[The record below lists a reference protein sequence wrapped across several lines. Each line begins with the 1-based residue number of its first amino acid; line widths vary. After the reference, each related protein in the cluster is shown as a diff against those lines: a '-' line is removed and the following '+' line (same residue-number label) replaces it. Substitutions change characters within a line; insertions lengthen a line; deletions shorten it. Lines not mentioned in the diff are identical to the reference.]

1 MQLFQYRH
9 QGQVQIGWKFGE
21 KSSPHGLNFT
31 KALQA
36 FQREALGREQPPIH
50 RIETFLE
57 EYLDL
62 DNMIRQMAA
71 FLDNYHG
78 RDSLLLEE
86 APEILPPLSK
96 PGKILCIGKNYVK
109 HAEETGSV
117 PPSQP
122 VYFGKTADCI
132 IGPGDTI
139 QMPRSFGR
147 VDPEIELAVVIG
159 RPGFRVHRNDAMDLV
174 AGYTILNDVTARD
187 LQSKAKDEGHPWFAS
202 KNYATFC
209 PIGPYLT
216 LKEYIRDPHDLEMVL
231 SINGEVR
238 QEENTKQMIFS
249 IPVLIETLS
258 HQLPL
263 RPGDIIATGTPHG
276 ISPLEDGD
284 VLELS
289 IAGLGTLMNRVKAI
303 D

>member
-1 MQLFQYRH
+1 MQLFQFRL
-9 QGQVQIGWKFGE
+9 QGRVQLGLRFGQQTGRF
-21 KSSPHGLNFT
+21 GLNFT
-31 KALQA
+31 ETLQA
-36 FQREALGREQPPIH
+36 FQREALGREQPAIE
-50 RIETFLE
+50 RMETFLD

-62 DNMIRQMAA
+62 NTVVQQVLA
-71 FLDNYHG
+71 FFQNYHG
-78 RDSLLLEE
+78 KAELLLQED
-86 APEILPPLSK
+86 PEILPPLQR

-109 HAEETGSV
+109 HAEETGSK
-117 PPSQP
+117 PPTAP
-122 VYFGKTADCI
+122 VYFGKVADCI
-132 IGPGDTI
+132 IGPNDTI
-139 QMPRSFGR
+139 HMPRDFGR

-159 RPGFRVHRNDAMDLV
+159 KPGFQVKQDQAMDLV

-187 LQSKAKDEGHPWFAS
+187 LQTKAKDTGHPWFAS

-209 PIGPYLT
+209 PLGPAIT
-216 LKEYIRDPHDLEMVL
+216 LKEYVHDPHDLEMVL
-231 SINGEVR
+231 AVNGEVR

-276 ISPLEDGD
+276 ISPLADGD

-289 IAGLGTLMNRVKAI
+289 IQGLGTLKNTVRAV
-303 D
+303 